1 MAKSV
6 ILEEISKKYKMYN
19 GSREK
24 LCDLMF
30 RKDYGQDFYALRD
43 VSFEA
48 QDGDV
53 IGVVGVNGSGKST
66 LSNIIAGLIPPTSGT
81 IQRNGEASMIAV
93 KAGLDGKLTGRENI
107 EMKCLMLGFDKEK
120 IEQLEPGIIEFSEI
134 EDFIDQPVKTYSS
147 GMKARLGFAI
157 SINIDP
163 DILVIDEA
171 LSVGDQTFTDKC
183 LEKMNEFKKQG
194 KTIFFVSHA
203 LGQMKKFCEKVI
215 WLEYGKVRAYGPID
229 EIMPQ
234 YRRFVK
240 EFRKMSKAEKKR
252 YKQDALRR
260 QKHEAYSEIV

>member
-1 MAKSV
+1 MGKSV
-6 ILEEISKKYKMYN
+6 IVEDVSKIYKMY
-19 GSREK
+19 GSSRQK
-24 LCDLMF
+24 LLDLIF
-30 RKDYGQDFYALRD
+30 RKDYGEDFYALRE

-48 QDGDV
+48 EDGDV

-66 LSNIIAGLIPPTSGT
+66 LSNIIAGLLPPTSGT
-81 IQRNGEASMIAV
+81 VQRNGEASVIAV

-107 EMKCLMLGFDKEK
+107 EMKGLMLGFSKE
-120 IEQLEPGIIEFSEI
+120 ELERLEPEIIEFAEI
-134 EDFIDQPVKTYSS
+134 DEFIDQPVKTYSS

-183 LEKMNEFKKQG
+183 LAKMNEFKEQG

-203 LGQMKKFCEKVI
+203 LGQMKKFCQKVI
-215 WLEYGKVRAYGPID
+215 WLEYGQVKAYGPIE

-240 EFRKMSKAEKKR
+240 EFRKKSPAEKKK

-260 QKHEAYSEIV
+260 KKRNSYDQIV